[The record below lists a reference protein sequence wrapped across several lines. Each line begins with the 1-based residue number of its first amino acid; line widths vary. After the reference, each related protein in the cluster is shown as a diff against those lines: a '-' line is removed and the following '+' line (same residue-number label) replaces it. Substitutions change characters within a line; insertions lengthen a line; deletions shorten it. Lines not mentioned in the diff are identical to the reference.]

1 LANLSLIL
9 RTVLVI
15 HAALFLSFCVG
26 DQKAGGKDEG
36 VIEFETKAVDNE
48 HPLAG
53 LAPSAATLKYKKDK
67 FVMEMSTMGMF
78 NTTIIGDLKA
88 KTVAQTV
95 KFMDIKQ
102 ACVENA
108 NDVAAENK
116 DYELKIEETKE
127 TKKIA
132 GLKCHKIKV
141 TMLNN
146 PAVTFDAWYTKELGM
161 ENSNELNPY
170 KDVKGVLM
178 DYRAKKMGMEMHF
191 HAKCV
196 THPEI
201 PDNAFEIPASLKIV
215 SKDEMKKFFD
225 NLQ

>member
-1 LANLSLIL
+1 MANLRLII
-9 RTVLVI
+9 RTFLLVYVI
-15 HAALFLSFCVG
+15 TFFSFCGG
-26 DQKAGGKDEG
+26 DQKSGGKDEG
-36 VIEFETKAVDNE
+36 VIEFETKAVDNQ

-88 KTVAQTV
+88 KTMAQTV

-108 NDVAAENK
+108 GDVAAENK

-132 GLKCHKIKV
+132 GLKCYKIKC
-141 TMLNN
+141 TMANN
-146 PAVTFDAWYTKELGM
+146 PSVKFDAWYTKELGM
-161 ENSNELNPY
+161 ENCNDLNPY
-170 KDVKGVLM
+170 HDVKGVLM

-191 HAKCV
+191 LAKCV

-201 PDNAFEIPASLKIV
+201 QDNSFEIPASLKIV

>member
-1 LANLSLIL
+1 L
-9 RTVLVI
+9 
-15 HAALFLSFCVG
+15 LFSFCDG
-26 DQKAGGKDEG
+26 NKKEGGKDEG

-67 FVMEMSTMGMF
+67 FIMEMSTMGMF

-88 KTVAQTV
+88 KTMAQTV

-132 GLKCHKIKV
+132 GLKCYKLKV
-141 TMLNN
+141 TMASN
-146 PAVTFDAWYTKELGM
+146 PSVKFDAWYTKELGM
-161 ENSNELNPY
+161 ENCNDLNPY
-170 KDVKGVLM
+170 HAVKGVLM

-191 HAKCV
+191 LDKSV

-201 PDNAFEIPASLKIV
+201 PDNTFEIPASLKIV
-215 SKDEMKKFFD
+215 SKEEMKKFFD